1 MLVYLPVPLERVQLG
16 AAFPVDVWSPDGR
29 LLLRRGQVLQS
40 TAHRDMLASHQAC
53 MTETDAQAWQ
63 KSLERA
69 MRQQR
74 ARGVEMAQ
82 IANTHMPSEIL
93 DSDYLEGRAVDG
105 GWLDLQEILRGL
117 LYQGADANAPLA
129 RLEGIELKALSLLA
143 GDPDDSLFVLFQALP
158 ELSLGY
164 CATHALLS
172 GAVAALT
179 ANKLSLPN
187 DSQAL
192 LLRSALVMNIGMA
205 RPQDTLARQQR
216 PPNAQQKQLIE
227 LHAPTSVE
235 ILRGFGTADDA
246 LFDMVH
252 WHHLPDL
259 LAGKEAAVAID
270 NLHLL
275 NLADVLVAKMS
286 PRTSRAAMTSVGV
299 AKWLLMQNSPSTAV
313 LRPAMASVLGF
324 YPPGTYVQ
332 LQNGE
337 IAVVIQ
343 RGLRANTPH
352 VASIMNAN
360 GMALSKYVYRDT
372 GAAGNPLFAVR
383 APLPSSAVHIRVSLE
398 KVRRMRQQHGISP

>member
-1 MLVYLPVPLERVQLG
+1 MLVYLPIPLERVQLG

-29 LLLRRGQVLQS
+29 LLLRRGQLLQS
-40 TAHRDMLASHQAC
+40 PAHRDMLAAHQAC
-53 MTETDAQAWQ
+53 MTESDAQAWQ

-74 ARGVEMAQ
+74 ANGVELSQ
-82 IANTHMPSEIL
+82 IARAYMPSEIL
-93 DSDYLEGRAVDG
+93 DSDYLEGRAVEG

-117 LYQGADANAPLA
+117 LYQGAEATSPLA
-129 RLEGIELKALSLLA
+129 RLEGIEQKALSLLA

-158 ELSLGY
+158 ELTLGY

-179 ANKLSLPN
+179 ADKLGLPN
-187 DSQAL
+187 DSKAL
-192 LLRSALVMNIGMA
+192 LLRSAMVMNIGMA

-216 PPNAQQKQLIE
+216 PPSVQQKQLIE
-227 LHAPTSVE
+227 QHAPTSVD
-235 ILRGFGTADDA
+235 ILRGFGAADDA
-246 LFDMVH
+246 LLDMVH
-252 WHHLPDL
+252 WHHAPDVP
-259 LAGKEAAVAID
+259 AVKDAAVTSD
-270 NLHLL
+270 SLHLL

-286 PRTSRAAMTSVGV
+286 PRSSRAAMTSLGV
-299 AKWLLMQNSPSTAV
+299 AKWLLVQDNPGTAV

-337 IAVVIQ
+337 TAVVIK

-352 VASIMNAN
+352 VASIMNAS
-360 GMALSKYVYRDT
+360 GIAQGKYVYRDT
-372 GAAGNPLFAVR
+372 GDACNPLFAVR
-383 APLPSSAVHIRVSLE
+383 SPLASSAVNVRVSLE
-398 KVRRMRQQHGISP
+398 KVRRLRQQHGL